1 MEIIPAID
9 IRGGRVVRLRQGDF
23 ARETVYDEDPVSV
36 ARRWVELGAARL
48 HVVDLDGAAVG
59 RRAQGEVIDRIAASV
74 DAPCQV
80 AGGLRDADAVERAF
94 EGGAD
99 RVVLGTAL
107 LERPKLAWAI
117 VERYGPDRI
126 VAALDVRNGR
136 AVGGGWL
143 AGATS
148 RDFLHAVRSLR
159 ATGLRLFAVTAI
171 ERDGTLEGPDT
182 ALFRAVVEAAPEA
195 RVIASGGI
203 ASAADIAAAAA
214 AGCEA
219 AILGRAL
226 YDGRIA
232 LADAM
237 EAARTPV

>member
-23 ARETVYDEDPVSV
+23 ARETVYDDDPIAV
-36 ARRWVELGAARL
+36 ARHWAAAGAPRL
-48 HVVDLDGAAVG
+48 HIVDLDGAAAG
-59 RRAQGEVIDRIAASV
+59 HRAQGDTIDRLVATV
-74 DAPCQV
+74 EVPCQV
-80 AGGLRDADAVERAF
+80 AGGLRDADAVEDAF

-107 LERPKLAWAI
+107 LERPKLGWAI

-126 VAALDVRNGR
+126 VAALDVRAGQ

-143 AGATS
+143 AGAAS
-148 RDFLHAVRSLR
+148 RDFHDAVRSLR
-159 ATGLRLFAVTAI
+159 TTGLRLFAVTSI

-182 ALFRAVVEAAPEA
+182 ALFRAVLDAAPEA

-203 ASAADIAAAAA
+203 GSTDDIRAAVV

-226 YDGRIA
+226 YDGRIT

-237 EAARTPV
+237 EAARAPV

>member
-9 IRGGRVVRLRQGDF
+9 VRSGRVVRLRQGDF
-23 ARETVYDEDPVSV
+23 AQETVYGDDPVAV
-36 ARRWVELGAARL
+36 ARAWVEQGAARL
-48 HVVDLDGAAVG
+48 HIVDLDGAAAG
-59 RRAQGEVIDRIAASV
+59 HRAQGEAIDRIVAAV
-74 DAPCQV
+74 DVPCQV
-80 AGGLRDADAVERAF
+80 AGGLRDADAVENAF

-126 VAALDVRNGR
+126 VAALDVRGGR

-148 RDFLHAVRSLR
+148 RDFLDAVRSLR
-159 ATGLRLFAVTAI
+159 ATGLRLFAVTSI
-171 ERDGTLEGPDT
+171 ERDGTLDGPDT
-182 ALFRAVVEAAPEA
+182 ALFRAVLDAAPEA

-203 ASAADIAAAAA
+203 GSTADIAAAAA

-226 YDGRIA
+226 YDGRLT
-232 LADAM
+232 LAEAM
-237 EAARTPV
+237 ETARTPV

>member
-9 IRGGRVVRLRQGDF
+9 VRGGRVVRLRQGDF
-23 ARETVYDEDPVSV
+23 AQETVYGDDPVAV
-36 ARRWVELGAARL
+36 ARAWAEQGAARL
-48 HVVDLDGAAVG
+48 HLVDLDGAAAG
-59 RRAQGEVIDRIAASV
+59 HRAQGETIDRIVAAV
-74 DAPCQV
+74 DVPCQV
-80 AGGLRDADAVERAF
+80 AGGLRDADAVEHAF

-126 VAALDVRNGR
+126 VAALDVRGGH

-143 AGATS
+143 SGATS
-148 RDFLHAVRSLR
+148 RDFLDAVRSLR

-182 ALFRAVVEAAPEA
+182 ALFRAVLDTAPEA

-203 ASAADIAAAAA
+203 GSTADIAAAAA

-226 YDGRIA
+226 YDGRLT
-232 LADAM
+232 LAEAM